1 MHSLRFR
8 WVACQIDMIIQ
19 LDLSDE
25 PSIEKLL
32 EDLPPTVF
40 DTYERLIVD
49 CIPYAEGHNENNRT
63 FARTALALIC
73 SNSAVIPSADV
84 LVEASLF
91 NVPRGLAHNFDVH
104 RLEKI
109 LGCLIKVTRLNRKPT
124 SVFRRDD
131 DAAARFRVAPAHYTV
146 KEYLFSKNIHKGP
159 ARDFALSNSSTQVLE
174 LQVVFNGLLSF
185 GANRPRG
192 QRDPTPY
199 EEYCLRMTDKA
210 LRVRRSLIAKEK
222 TIWDPVLLCL
232 RPEALHHGA
241 LRNQEIRLEF
251 PRWTKLNAVFRVDKG
266 AVLPGRQETGILV
279 SLLVLKWP
287 ELAGIYLRQLAPED
301 RAAIWTDRFTPV
313 IAETGAG
320 RGGGGRGNNQA
331 AARAVGTTT
340 ILQLCVT
347 LRRLEF
353 LEQLIE
359 AGADFAHENEIIY
372 AALRDPYAPA
382 GDTTSSSQEDGVTTG
397 QLLKMV
403 LQRGADPNPKG
414 FLYTP
419 LQAAACYLEE
429 RWIQSLLIEHAD
441 PNAVG
446 DPEGAHPYNGNE
458 KDWFQHH
465 PLRICREADPD
476 WQEDDEFEK
485 EEQINRARL
494 RVENLLVQ
502 YGAREPEEEED
513 NTDDGEG
520 GGNAS
525 QPEVIVVDS

>member
-1 MHSLRFR
+1 
-8 WVACQIDMIIQ
+8 MIIQ

-25 PSIEKLL
+25 PSIKKLL
-32 EDLPPTVF
+32 GDLPPTVF
-40 DTYERLIVD
+40 DTYERLIVE
-49 CIPYAEGHNENNRT
+49 CIPYAEGYNENNRT

-73 SNSAVIPSADV
+73 SNSAMIPSADV

-502 YGAREPEEEED
+502 YGAREPEEEEEED